1 MGEEALTFVA
11 VEHFELVNC
20 IASGTHDGTSTIALR
35 DVCTAVSYE
44 TTINAGDKIEG
55 CGTSIDGKY
64 TSGQVPC
71 SFNYVAPGRSD
82 KVS

>member
-20 IASGTHDGTSTIALR
+20 IAPDPHDGTSTIAQR
-35 DVCTAVSYE
+35 DVCTADSYE
-44 TTINAGDKIEG
+44 TKINSGDKLEG

-71 SFNYVAPGRSD
+71 SVNYVGPDEA
-82 KVS
+82 KK